1 MTARGR
7 AGHKRSTRT
16 GRRGLAALGAAALAL
31 PLLGGTASAQSSPET
46 GSFLEEG
53 NVCTVPAPPAQF
65 ADRARILDVHKPQV
79 DCAVAQKIA
88 FGRNGNV
95 YEPAADMRRDQMASL
110 IARTLEAGGF
120 ELPAAKASQFG
131 DVPEG
136 STHDDRISQLVQIG
150 VVLGKTADRFAPA
163 EPVRRDQMA
172 SFMVRAAEY
181 AYMNEAGVNDELQG
195 QTSPD
200 YVFPFV
206 DVLPTNPHRDSIA
219 AGNDLIEVVQ
229 GRSAT
234 TYDPA
239 SPTRRD
245 QMATFVIRLLDVTA
259 IPDSTLPQ

>member
-1 MTARGR
+1 VTALTS
-7 AGHKRSTRT
+7 AGHKRSART
-16 GRRGLAALGAAALAL
+16 GRRALVALGVAAMML
-31 PLLGGTASAQSSPET
+31 PLGAGAASAQ
-46 GSFLEEG
+46 SFLEEG

-65 ADRARILDVHKPQV
+65 ADRAEILSVHIAQV

-88 FGRNGNV
+88 FGREGNR

-120 ELPAAKASQFG
+120 TLPAAQPSQFR

-150 VVLGKTADRFAPA
+150 VIVGKTADIYAPA
-163 EPVRRDQMA
+163 ESVRRDQMA
-172 SFMVRAAEY
+172 SFMVRAANY
-181 AYMNEAGVNDELQG
+181 AYMNEAGQNDELRG
-195 QTSPD
+195 NTSPG

-206 DVLPTNPHRDSIA
+206 DVLPTNPHRESIA

-229 GRSAT
+229 GRSET
-234 TYDPA
+234 MYDPA

-259 IPDSTLPQ
+259 IPESTQ

>member
-1 MTARGR
+1 MV
-7 AGHKRSTRT
+7 
-16 GRRGLAALGAAALAL
+16 L
-31 PLLGGTASAQSSPET
+31 PLLGGAASAQS
-46 GSFLEEG
+46 FLDPA

-65 ADRARILDVHKPQV
+65 ADRGQILDVHVAQV
-79 DCAVAQKIA
+79 DCAVAQEIA

-120 ELPAAKASQFG
+120 DLPAPQASQFG
-131 DVPEG
+131 DVPDG

-150 VVLGKTADRFAPA
+150 VVVGKTADRFAPA

-172 SFMVRAAEY
+172 SFVVRAANY
-181 AYMNEAGVNDELQG
+181 AYMNEAGQNDELRG
-195 QTSPD
+195 NTSPE
-200 YVFPFV
+200 YAFPFT
-206 DVLPTNPHRDSIA
+206 DVLATNPHRDSIA

-245 QMATFVIRLLDVTA
+245 QMATFVVRLLDVTA
-259 IPDSTLPQ
+259 IPESTLPQ

>member
-1 MTARGR
+1 MM
-7 AGHKRSTRT
+7 
-16 GRRGLAALGAAALAL
+16 L
-31 PLLGGTASAQSSPET
+31 PLGTGSASAQ
-46 GSFLEEG
+46 SFLEEG
-53 NVCTVPAPPAQF
+53 NVCTIPAPPAQF
-65 ADRARILDVHKPQV
+65 ADRAQILGVHLAQV

-88 FGRNGNV
+88 FGRNDNR

-120 ELPAAKASQFG
+120 DLPAPKASQFS

-150 VVLGKTADRFAPA
+150 VVLGKTADIFAPTEA
-163 EPVRRDQMA
+163 VRRDQMA
-172 SFMVRAAEY
+172 SFMVRAANY
-181 AYMNEAGVNDELQG
+181 AYMNEAGQNDELRG
-195 QTSPD
+195 NTSPG

-234 TYDPA
+234 MYDPA

-259 IPDSTLPQ
+259 IPESTQ

>member
-1 MTARGR
+1 MM
-7 AGHKRSTRT
+7 
-16 GRRGLAALGAAALAL
+16 L
-31 PLLGGTASAQSSPET
+31 PLGTGSASAQ
-46 GSFLEEG
+46 SFLEEG
-53 NVCTVPAPPAQF
+53 NVCTIPAPPAQF
-65 ADRARILDVHKPQV
+65 ADRAQILGVHLAQV

-88 FGRNGNV
+88 FGRNDNR

-120 ELPAAKASQFG
+120 DLPAPAASQFS

-150 VVLGKTADRFAPA
+150 VVLGKTADIFAPTEA
-163 EPVRRDQMA
+163 VRRDQMA
-172 SFMVRAAEY
+172 SFMVRAANY
-181 AYMNEAGVNDELQG
+181 AYMNEAGQNDELRG
-195 QTSPD
+195 NTSPG

-219 AGNDLIEVVQ
+219 AANDLLEVVQ
-229 GRSAT
+229 GRTAN
-234 TYDPA
+234 TYEPA

-259 IPDSTLPQ
+259 IPESTQ